1 MKRADFLNPEVEV
14 IEFETKD
21 VITDSP
27 TNDGLIDGGTTDNG
41 PGEGDIN
48 WDDIW
53 GN

>member
-27 TNDGLIDGGTTDNG
+27 TSGGLIDGGNQDITTEK
-41 PGEGDIN
+41 GEDWGDLG
-48 WDDIW
+48 WH
-53 GN
+53 